1 MQNEEEAITIGS
13 IVSIGR
19 YEILYA
25 TAPYY
30 DEKNGEVED
39 IKTIQ
44 YLNNAHV
51 RYNEVY
57 LHYEIDWKEKGKSIN
72 AINFA
77 MPKGKRHLQDVFIT
91 TPHGLIKKNR
101 TVQLL

>member
-1 MQNEEEAITIGS
+1 MQDEEAITIGS

-30 DEKNGEVED
+30 DEKSKEVED
-39 IKTIQ
+39 IQTIQ

-57 LHYEIDWKEKGKSIN
+57 YMLNK
-72 AINFA
+72 AL
-77 MPKGKRHLQDVFIT
+77 M
-91 TPHGLIKKNR
+91 
-101 TVQLL
+101 